1 MQATGEHL
9 PTLSATLRR
18 RARSS
23 ESLYS
28 APQPKAARTNLRR
41 IDSPPCSDYSVIEVA
56 IPKNHFEKHHSQIVQ
71 GRERVMSDS
80 AREEHAAAFEPSS
93 YAMRRSVV
101 PPAFERG
108 ALPEPD
114 NHTDHNGRH
123 ELHHRT
129 ANHRADPVVQ
139 VSPPDAVTRQTA
151 SGPGMAVEIV
161 QDNRRGRIDYRY
173 CSPLHMLVVH
183 ERGVRHDGCT
193 VIEGLPQSTLQD
205 CSRKLV
211 FVPAGHEYHDW
222 HEPRTLSRVVFFY
235 FNPIQLAI
243 SSLGCSR
250 SSLSPRIFFED
261 SAIMQTAL
269 KLATLIE
276 DGDSGHRQYLEALGV
291 VLAHELMRINTGTER
306 AEAKPSGGLAAWQ
319 RRKAV
324 AYIEEH
330 LAEPISLEALARLVG
345 LSACY
350 FCRAFRQSTGMPP
363 QRYQLSQ
370 RIERAKTLLAK
381 RAASVTDV
389 SLTVGYNDTS
399 AFCTAFRRV
408 TGLTP
413 STYRRNFS

>member
-1 MQATGEHL
+1 
-9 PTLSATLRR
+9 
-18 RARSS
+18 
-23 ESLYS
+23 
-28 APQPKAARTNLRR
+28 
-41 IDSPPCSDYSVIEVA
+41 
-56 IPKNHFEKHHSQIVQ
+56 
-71 GRERVMSDS
+71 MSDS
-80 AREEHAAAFEPSS
+80 ARGECETAFEPGN
-93 YAMRRSVV
+93 YAIRQSVV

-108 ALPEPD
+108 APPETE
-114 NHTDHNGRH
+114 NHTDRNGPR
-123 ELHHRT
+123 
-129 ANHRADPVVQ
+129 DPFVQ
-139 VSPPDAVTRQTA
+139 VFPPDAVSRRTA

-161 QDNRRGRIDYRY
+161 QDRRRGRIDYRY

-193 VIEGLPQSTLQD
+193 AIEGLPESTLQD

-211 FVPAGHEYHDW
+211 FVPAGHTYHDW

-235 FNPIQLAI
+235 FNPVQLAI
-243 SSLGCSR
+243 SPLGGSQ

-261 SAIMQTAL
+261 NATMQTAL

-276 DGDSGHRQYLEALGV
+276 GGDSDHRQYLEALGV
-291 VLAHELMRINTGTER
+291 VLAHELVRINTGTHR
-306 AEAKPSGGLAAWQ
+306 AEAQPSGGLAAWQ

-330 LAEPISLEALARLVG
+330 LAEPISLEALARMVG

-350 FCRAFRQSTGMPP
+350 FCRAFRQSLGMPP

-389 SLTVGYNDTS
+389 GLTIGYNDTS

-413 STYRRNFS
+413 SAYRRHFS